1 MTDNLTETTAEETQ
15 ETTPETTLAETP
27 AADPE
32 PEPTPVPQD
41 AIDDLTEA
49 LSASGVNFVRDTWID
64 ENNDMGRSDYGV
76 VTLTGAPEAL
86 WGDDKLVSQRMNGNV
101 ILYVMDGDDA
111 KAKAVQN
118 ILQEYDG
125 LSFALTSCEFL
136 RELIANRWTWRF
148 TLEEYF

>member
-1 MTDNLTETTAEETQ
+1 MTDNLTETTPAE
-15 ETTPETTLAETP
+15 TPATTP
-27 AADPE
+27 AADPA
-32 PEPTPVPQD
+32 PQD
-41 AIDDLTEA
+41 AINALAEA
-49 LSASGVNFVRDTWID
+49 LSGSGVNFVRDTWID

-111 KAKAVQN
+111 KAQAVQE
-118 ILQEYDG
+118 IMQEYDG
-125 LSFALTSCEFL
+125 LSFALTGCEFL
-136 RELIANRWTWRF
+136 RDLIANRWTWRF

>member
-1 MTDNLTETTAEETQ
+1 MPEDLENGLTEEQ
-15 ETTPETTLAETP
+15 ETEEG
-27 AADPE
+27 
-32 PEPTPVPQD
+32 PQA
-41 AIDDLTEA
+41 AIDA
-49 LSASGVNFVRDTWID
+49 LITALETSGVEFVRDTWID

-111 KAKAVQN
+111 KAQSVQN
-118 ILQEYDG
+118 ILKDYAG
-125 LSFALTSCEFL
+125 LTFALTGSEFL
-136 RELIANRWTWRF
+136 RDLIGTRWTWRF

>member
-1 MTDNLTETTAEETQ
+1 MPEDLENELTEDQ
-15 ETTPETTLAETP
+15 ETEEG
-27 AADPE
+27 
-32 PEPTPVPQD
+32 PQA
-41 AIDDLTEA
+41 AIDA
-49 LSASGVNFVRDTWID
+49 LITALETSGVEFVRDTWID

-111 KAKAVQN
+111 KAQAVQN
-118 ILQEYDG
+118 ILKDYAG
-125 LSFALTSCEFL
+125 LTFALTGSEFL
-136 RELIANRWTWRF
+136 RDLIGTRWTWRF